1 MLIQII
7 INSLIAGS
15 LYALVASGFTLIY
28 GSMRFFNMCY
38 GVSFML
44 GAYLFYFFYT
54 CLNFPIYIAIII
66 AIICLSF
73 FMILIDRLTL
83 FKLRKVKA
91 SNWSTMMASIG
102 IAILIEALISTTL
115 GSDVRA
121 VRTEIQ
127 SSYTILGAAISPNQ
141 VRMICVSFITIFLV
155 LLFLKKTKTGK
166 AIRAVAND
174 SEMATVIGID
184 TEKIYIIVM
193 VIGYGLSSIGGAF
206 VALDSDIEPMMG
218 QSIQLKAIVA
228 SVIGGIGNIHGALWG
243 GLILGFVENFGIWKI
258 SAGWKD
264 GIALSLLVVFI
275 ICKPSIFGVDED
287 K

>member
-15 LYALVASGFTLIY
+15 LYALTAVGFTLIY
-28 GSMRFFNMCY
+28 STMRFFNMSY

-54 CLNFPIYIAIII
+54 CLGISMFFALIISV
-66 AIICLSF
+66 ASLSF
-73 FMILIDRLTL
+73 VMILVDHFTL

-91 SNWSTMMASIG
+91 SNWATMMASIG
-102 IAILIEALISTTL
+102 LAILIEAVVGIILS
-115 GSDVRA
+115 SDVRA
-121 VRTEIQ
+121 VRTEIE
-127 SSYTILGAAISPNQ
+127 SSYAFLGAAITPNQ
-141 VRMICVSFITIFLV
+141 VRLICASFISICSV

-174 SEMATVIGID
+174 AEMATVIGID
-184 TEKIYIIVM
+184 TEKIFRAVM
-193 VIGYGLSSIGGAF
+193 IIGYGLACVAGAF

-218 QSIQLKAIVA
+218 QTMQLKAIVA
-228 SVIGGIGNIHGALWG
+228 SVIGGIGNVQGALWG

-264 GIALSLLVVFI
+264 GISLGLLVIFI
-275 ICKPSIFGVDED
+275 ICKPSLFGIEED